1 VDVEPALVR
10 VRLVLLRY
18 EVVVHAGILG
28 VVQPNLRV
36 RQLLRLGAAIAVT
49 LVAGTIAYHQ
59 TLSEGWFQSLYRAVV
74 TSTLAGLD
82 TVPKGDAARLVS
94 ILLVL
99 AGLTIIA
106 YAGAVIVE
114 AIAGGVFTGVLAER
128 RRERTIERLHDHF
141 IICGYG
147 RVGRQVAEEF
157 RAAAVRYV
165 VLDFSDEAIAAARE
179 HGDLLIEGNA
189 TDDEDLRRAGLE
201 RAKGVVVASDSDPD
215 NLYIALSARN
225 ARPDVQ
231 IVARASDEDAEKKLR
246 LAGADRVVMPYTAA
260 GRTMA
265 SLVLKPQVS
274 AFLDT
279 VTTSAGPDLHMAEIE
294 VSTTCPNAGRS
305 IRDLHVRRETGAIIV
320 ALRKRD
326 GTFDTTPEPE
336 AQIESGDV
344 IVGVG
349 TTEELGKLEDLFAV
363 R

>member
-1 VDVEPALVR
+1 M
-10 VRLVLLRY
+10 RL
-18 EVVVHAGILG
+18 A
-28 VVQPNLRV
+28 
-36 RQLLRLGAAIAVT
+36 AAILVT
-49 LVAGTIAYHQ
+49 IVGGTLGFQAS
-59 TLSEGWFQSLYRAVV
+59 LSEGWYQSFYRAIV
-74 TSTLAGLD
+74 TATLAGLD
-82 TVPKGDAARLVS
+82 TVPKTDGARAVS

-128 RRERTIERLHDHF
+128 RRERTIERLRDHF

-147 RVGRQVAEEF
+147 RVGRRVAEEF
-157 RAAAVRYV
+157 RAARVPYV
-165 VLDFSDEAIAAARE
+165 VLDHREDAVAAAQE
-179 HGDLLIEGNA
+179 HGDLLIEGDA
-189 TDDEDLRRAGLE
+189 TEDEDLMRAGLD
-201 RAKGVVVASDSDPD
+201 RAKGIVVASDSDPD
-215 NLYIALSARN
+215 NLYVALSARN
-225 ARPDVQ
+225 ARPDIQ

-265 SLVLKPQVS
+265 NLVLKPQVT

-279 VTTSAGPDLHMAEIE
+279 VTTAAGPDLHMAEIE
-294 VSTTCPNAGRS
+294 VSPECANAGSS
-305 IRDLHVRRETGAIIV
+305 IRNLHVRRETGAIIV

-336 AQIESGDV
+336 ALIEPGDV

-349 TTEELGKLEDLFAV
+349 TTDELQKLEDLFAV
-363 R
+363 RG